1 MSSSIRFIPARA
13 IVSGAI
19 AAACLLPDAAAAQT
33 PQPELPKSQVPTLG
47 RPTRA
52 DDPAPLLDFW
62 AYFKGAWNV
71 TWDYP
76 ESPLGPADV
85 LIGKTVFAEKGPGR
99 FEARTEASNTAGA
112 FTITEAIEYS
122 REART
127 ISRAVTD
134 SRGFTFT
141 QSGTVAGDLGGQFT
155 IRLEGAPFTHQGQ
168 TLRVNSVLR
177 LLAPLNYR
185 TQTTLS
191 VDGGPFTNYGNP
203 WWRKEPTMR

>member
-1 MSSSIRFIPARA
+1 MQRRTT
-13 IVSGAI
+13 I
-19 AAACLLPDAAAAQT
+19 ALVVAAGVATLATGTAAQA

-85 LIGKTVFAEKGPGR
+85 LTGKTIYAEKGPAR
-99 FEARTEASNTAGA
+99 FEARTEAENGGGA
-112 FTITEAIEYS
+112 FTITETIDYV

-127 ISRAVTD
+127 ITRAVTD
-134 SRGFTFT
+134 SRGFAYT
-141 QSGTVAGDLGGQFT
+141 QSGTVAGDLGGQFI
-155 IRLEGAPFTHQGQ
+155 IRLDGAPFTHQGHSV
-168 TLRVNSVLR
+168 RINSVMR

-185 TQTTLS
+185 TQTTVS

-203 WWRKEPTMR
+203 WWRKDVTAR

>member
-1 MSSSIRFIPARA
+1 MHTLTIARA
-13 IVSGAI
+13 LVVGALVSAG
-19 AAACLLPDAAAAQT
+19 LHPGAAAAQT

-52 DDPAPLLDFW
+52 DDPAPLLDFF
-62 AYFKGAWNV
+62 AYFKGSWNV

-85 LIGKTVFAEKGPGR
+85 LIGTTVFADLGGGR
-99 FEARTEASNTAGA
+99 FEARTEASNSTGA
-112 FTITEAIEYS
+112 FTIVEAIEYA
-122 REART
+122 RPART
-127 ISRAVTD
+127 ITRTVTD

-155 IRLEGAPFTHQGQ
+155 IRLDGAPFTHQGH
-168 TLRVNSVLR
+168 TVRINSILR
-177 LLAPLNYR
+177 LLAPLNFR
-185 TQTTLS
+185 TQTNIA

-203 WWRKEPTMR
+203 WWRKGSTAR